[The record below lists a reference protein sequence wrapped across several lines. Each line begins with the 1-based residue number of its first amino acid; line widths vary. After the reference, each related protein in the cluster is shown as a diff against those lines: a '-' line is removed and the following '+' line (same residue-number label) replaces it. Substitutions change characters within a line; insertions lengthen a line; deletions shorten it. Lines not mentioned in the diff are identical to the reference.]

1 MKRLLLALVVLPL
14 LTVAVLAQDPT
25 PTPSPVLSIVRDQAW
40 QFGGFVV
47 GTIALVISIIISL
60 KSREKKELSYSVK
73 VFSQLVGVGEGIK
86 ERVQITFDG
95 LPVSGV
101 YLFQATLRNTGK
113 VPVVPTDYLEP
124 ITVKFDDKAQILSAH
139 LYELN
144 PSNLDVSIRMNEA
157 ENGIIFSPFLF
168 NRGESIRFQILVDNP
183 VVFRG
188 FTQRIVGIT
197 EIRHKPMVVVFPG
210 IKKWDWISG
219 LLAFIGI
226 AIIQLLEDTIVTF
239 STPVFVLL
247 MAIGVGLLAVL
258 FRLVFLMLKS
268 AWTRPVL
275 D

>member
-1 MKRLLLALVVLPL
+1 MLAV
-14 LTVAVLAQDPT
+14 
-25 PTPSPVLSIVRDQAW
+25 VRDQAW

-47 GTIALVISIIISL
+47 GAIALVVSIVIFL

-73 VFSQLVGVGEGIK
+73 VFSQLLGVGEGLK

-101 YLFQATLRNTGK
+101 YLFQATLRNSGK
-113 VPVVPTDYLEP
+113 VPVVPADYLEP
-124 ITVKFDDKAQILSAH
+124 IALKFDDKAQILSAH

-144 PSNLDVSIRMNEA
+144 PPNLDVSIRMNEA

-168 NRGESIRFQILVDNP
+168 NKGESIRFQILVDNP

-197 EIRHKPMVVVFPG
+197 RIGYSPVVAIFPEVT
-210 IKKWDWISG
+210 KWDWMSG
-219 LLAFIGI
+219 FLALIGAAVFIFLGNIGANLSSVPVVIIAIVGMVGMIVVIVRLDVLLARD
-226 AIIQLLEDTIVTF
+226 L
-239 STPVFVLL
+239 VL
-247 MAIGVGLLAVL
+247 MV
-258 FRLVFLMLKS
+258 RSLVLMLRKGIVSGS
-268 AWTRPVL
+268 AF